1 MFSAL
6 LFTLLATAAQ
16 FALLVI
22 GSPIA
27 GDAPFPLKAR
37 APQNFVHPG
46 VVIGQ
51 EQLDFVKSK
60 VQAKQSPWVDAYQSL
75 LTSRFGSLSREPKP
89 RSVVDCGFY
98 NKPNNGCTD
107 EAQDALSAYGTALLW
122 YVTGE
127 KKFADKSIS
136 IMNAWSKVIT
146 AHTNQNAP
154 VQAGWAA
161 ASWVKAAEIIRYSN
175 AGWGDDDIQQFKKM
189 LEEVY
194 LPIVIPGSSYNGNW
208 ELGTQIPLLFLLLLL
223 LLCNF
228 LNMFIHLLTNSNHQ
242 KVMMEA
248 AQGISVFCEDRDS
261 YDKAMQKFFGRA
273 PAYVY
278 LTSDGPYPKI
288 APDHKISTREEVED
302 FWFGQKVFSENGIAQ
317 ETCRDL
323 CHLGSGLSS
332 MAHIAETSLLQ
343 GWDLLKET
351 DVGDRLKYGLE
362 FNLKYQL
369 QPENRP
375 DWLCNGKINSNMGPG
390 MFFFFLGFVPFV
402 LIPSPTFTLLS
413 VFPKRNSGIS
423 SLNKAKKKQNNLNS
437 HRSRIQLLGHTLGR
451 IHASNRTIHQTATTG
466 IYKLVRYR
474 LRNLVPCFGK

>member
-46 VVIGQ
+46 IVIGQ

-60 VQAKQSPWVDAYQSL
+60 VQAKQSPWFDAYQSL
-75 LTSRFGSLSREPKP
+75 LTSRFGDLTRESKP
-89 RSVVDCGFY
+89 RAVVDCGFY
-98 NKPNNGCTD
+98 NKPDNGCTD
-107 EAQDALSAYGTALLW
+107 ESHDALTAYGTALLW

-127 KKFADKSIS
+127 QKFADRSIS
-136 IMNAWSKVIT
+136 IMNDWSKVLT

-208 ELGTQIPLLFLLLLL
+208 ELGTQNPLLFLLLLL
-223 LLCNF
+223 CNF
-228 LNMFIHLLTNSNHQ
+228 PELVCIHLLTNLNHQ

-248 AQGISVFCEDRDS
+248 AQGISVFNEDRDS
-261 YDKAMQKFFGRA
+261 YDKAMQKFLGRA

-288 APDHKISTREEVED
+288 APDHKISTREEVEG
-302 FWFGQKVFSENGIAQ
+302 FWFGQKVFGENGIAQ
-317 ETCRDL
+317 ETCRDF

-332 MAHIAETSLLQ
+332 MAHIAETSRLQ

-362 FNLKYQL
+362 FNLKYQM
-369 QPENRP
+369 QPHSVP

-390 MFFFFLGFVPFV
+390 MFFFFCFFWALF
-402 LIPSPTFTLLS
+402 PSSSFPPLLS
-413 VFPKRNSGIS
+413 PSLRKETRESLISTKLKRN
-423 SLNKAKKKQNNLNS
+423 KKNLNS
-437 HRSRIQLLGHTLGR
+437 HRSRIQLLGHTHGP